1 MRSRVFIAGLA
12 LVLSGCIFQSSPN
25 TTTATTTPPDV
36 VTTVAANGRQVE
48 IVECGDAPSDA
59 EILCEGYTLIK
70 DRYVDRVADEALA
83 QGASEGLDLLD
94 GAQSDGPITCA
105 VPNDAFTEACL
116 DAAEQAEDTAEAAEA
131 MLFGMASLALD
142 PHSAYIDPDLLQ
154 LIRDETDGRV
164 EGIGAL
170 VIAEDASGSE
180 TQRCVIVTE
189 TCRLVIVSPIPG
201 SPAEAAGIQHD
212 DEIVG
217 VDGRDIAGLS
227 IEEVTGMVRGPA
239 GTDVVLTMRRDGE
252 EFDLRITRAAVDV
265 PVITSEL
272 FGDTGYVRLSQFTDA
287 GGDQMQE
294 ALFELMTNGMEHLV
308 LDLRDNPGGLLT
320 TAIEVASEFLPDGDV
335 VRTIGRDESES
346 YQVLGN
352 AIVPE
357 DIEVTVI
364 VNQGSASA
372 SELLA
377 ALLQERG
384 RAKIFGENTFG
395 KNTVQTQFGLANGG
409 ALKLSIARWVT
420 PGGLDFGEVGVTPDI
435 EAEFPADLTP
445 RQVVNKAIDLRQGA

>member
-1 MRSRVFIAGLA
+1 MRSRVFIPWCLA

-25 TTTATTTPPDV
+25 TTTATTTPPEV

-48 IVECGDAPSDA
+48 TVDCGDAPSDA

-180 TQRCVIVTE
+180 TERCVIVTT

-252 EFDLRITRAAVDV
+252 EFDVRITSGGASAVIV
-265 PVITSEL
+265 PSSGMVIWKSERSSRRNASNSSSARSISSIKR
-272 FGDTGYVRLSQFTDA
+272 TARSPALSA
-287 GGDQMQE
+287 
-294 ALFELMTNGMEHLV
+294 V
-308 LDLRDNPGGLLT
+308 
-320 TAIEVASEFLPDGDV
+320 SK
-335 VRTIGRDESES
+335 GRSTRNLGPKSLSTCSSSPSWLSES
-346 YQVLGN
+346 
-352 AIVPE
+352 
-357 DIEVTVI
+357 
-364 VNQGSASA
+364 
-372 SELLA
+372 
-377 ALLQERG
+377 AL
-384 RAKIFGENTFG
+384 I
-395 KNTVQTQFGLANGG
+395 
-409 ALKLSIARWVT
+409 
-420 PGGLDFGEVGVTPDI
+420 
-435 EAEFPADLTP
+435 
-445 RQVVNKAIDLRQGA
+445 